1 MVPDLVKLLDPR
13 HPIAELREGMIC
25 YCPPVVNEPEP
36 PWYRQVTREQWKAFW
51 ATFLGWML
59 DGFDFTIL
67 TFILIDI
74 QNSFTVDRALAGALG
89 TVTLMFRLVGGFG
102 FGAMADRYGRK
113 LPLMLSILW
122 FSLFAFLSGFS
133 TSYAMLFAFRALFGI
148 GMGGE
153 WAAGMPLAMEHWPA
167 KFRGLASGLLQGGFY
182 WGYILSALTFHFIY
196 PLFSGIADPFSDSGA
211 STLAWRVM
219 FWTGVLPALL
229 VLWIR
234 SGVSESPVWLAR
246 QRHLRVAGS
255 APVAARVSM
264 LRLFQPDLW
273 WATVQSSLLMGA
285 FMFSYYS
292 LSFWYPTFLRDGGR
306 GTLGY
311 LIAFNLGAIV
321 GMALWGRASE
331 TRLGRR
337 GAISAAA
344 LIGVAVLP
352 AYLGSTSALVLGIGA
367 VVMGASGGGIWGM
380 APSYLT
386 ERFPTEVRGVG
397 PGLSY
402 HVGAALG
409 SATPFVLGRLQ
420 DGGMTVGGAMSLCI
434 AMSGLLVVAMVWM
447 GPETRGRHF
456 GPTDADEPIDGTE
469 PEPDAL
475 AVES

>member
-1 MVPDLVKLLDPR
+1 MVSQHALPARPVKQL
-13 HPIAELREGMIC
+13 A
-25 YCPPVVNEPEP
+25 
-36 PWYRQVTREQWKAFW
+36 WYRQVNREQWKAFL
-51 ATFLGWML
+51 ATFFGWLL

-89 TVTLMFRLVGGFG
+89 TVTLMFRLVGGLG
-102 FGAMADRYGRK
+102 AGAMADRYGRK

-122 FSLFAFLSGFS
+122 FSIFAFLSGFS

-153 WAAGMPLAMEHWPA
+153 WAAGMPLALEHWPT
-167 KFRGLASGLLQGGFY
+167 KLRGLASGLLQGGWY
-182 WGYILSALTFHFIY
+182 WGYILSALTFHYIY
-196 PLFSGIADPFSDSGA
+196 PLFSGIPDPFSDA
-211 STLAWRVM
+211 AVSTLGWRVM
-219 FWTGVLPALL
+219 FWTGVIPALL

-246 QRHLRVAGS
+246 QRRLAEAGT
-255 APVAARVSM
+255 APDAARVSVM
-264 LRLFQPDLW
+264 RLFGPDLW

-292 LSFWYPTFLRDGGR
+292 LSFWYPTFLREGGR

-337 GAISAAA
+337 GAVSVAA

-352 AYLGSTSALVLGIGA
+352 AYLGSTNALVLGVGA

-386 ERFPTEVRGVG
+386 ERFPTAVRGVG

-434 AMSGLLVVAMVWM
+434 AVSGLLVAAMIWM
-447 GPETRGRHF
+447 GPETRGRQF
-456 GPTDADEPIDGTE
+456 TPTDTDEPIGGTE
-469 PEPDAL
+469 RRPTRWRRSRKEGD
-475 AVES
+475 

>member
-1 MVPDLVKLLDPR
+1 MVN
-13 HPIAELREGMIC
+13 A
-25 YCPPVVNEPEP
+25 PEP
-36 PWYRQVTREQWKAFW
+36 PWYRQVTREQWKAFL
-51 ATFLGWML
+51 ATFFGWML

-67 TFILIDI
+67 TFILLDI

-89 TVTLMFRLVGGFG
+89 TVTLMFRLVGGFS
-102 FGAMADRYGRK
+102 FGVMADRYGRK

-122 FSLFAFLSGFS
+122 FSIFAFLSGFS
-133 TSYAMLFAFRALFGI
+133 TSYPMLFAFRALFGV

-153 WAAGMPLAMEHWPA
+153 WAAGMPLALEHWPA

-182 WGYILSALTFHFIY
+182 WGYILSALTFHYVY
-196 PLFSGIADPFSDSGA
+196 PLFNTIPDPFSDAAGA
-211 STLAWRVM
+211 TLGWRVM
-219 FWTGVLPALL
+219 FWTGVIPALL

-246 QRHLRVAGS
+246 QRRLRDAGS
-255 APVAARVSM
+255 AAFTEHVSV
-264 LRLFQPDLW
+264 LRLFRRDLW

-292 LSFWYPTFLRDGGR
+292 LSFWYPTFLREAGLS
-306 GTLGY
+306 TLGH

-321 GMALWGRASE
+321 GMAFWGRASE

-337 GAISAAA
+337 GAVSAGA

-352 AYLGSTSALVLGIGA
+352 AYLGSTDPLVLVIGA
-367 VVMGASGGGIWGM
+367 IVMGACGGGVWGM

-402 HVGAALG
+402 HLGAALG

-434 AMSGLLVVAMVWM
+434 TVSGLLVATVIWM
-447 GPETRGRHF
+447 GPETRGRQF
-456 GPTDADEPIDGTE
+456 TE
-469 PEPDAL
+469 
-475 AVES
+475 

>member
-1 MVPDLVKLLDPR
+1 MVSQHAVPARPVKQL
-13 HPIAELREGMIC
+13 A
-25 YCPPVVNEPEP
+25 
-36 PWYRQVTREQWKAFW
+36 WYRQVNREQWKAFL
-51 ATFLGWML
+51 ATFLGWLL

-89 TVTLMFRLVGGFG
+89 TVTLMFRLVGGL
-102 FGAMADRYGRK
+102 GAGVMADRYGRK

-122 FSLFAFLSGFS
+122 FSIFAFLSGFS

-153 WAAGMPLAMEHWPA
+153 WAAGMPLAIEHWPT
-167 KFRGLASGLLQGGFY
+167 KLRGLVSGLLQGGWY
-182 WGYILSALTFHFIY
+182 WGYILSALTFSYIY
-196 PLFSGIADPFSDSGA
+196 PLFSGIADPFSNSGA
-211 STLAWRVM
+211 STLGWRVM
-219 FWTGVLPALL
+219 FWTGVVPALL

-246 QRHLRVAGS
+246 QRRLAEAGT
-255 APVAARVSM
+255 APDAARVSVM
-264 LRLFQPDLW
+264 RLFGPDLW

-292 LSFWYPTFLRDGGR
+292 LSFWYPTFLREGGR

-337 GAISAAA
+337 GAVSVAA

-352 AYLGSTSALVLGIGA
+352 AYLGSTNPLVLSVGA

-386 ERFPTEVRGVG
+386 ERFPTAVRGVG

-434 AMSGLLVVAMVWM
+434 AVSGLLVAAMIWM
-447 GPETRGRHF
+447 GPETRGRQF
-456 GPTDADEPIDGTE
+456 TPTDTDEPIGGTE
-469 PEPDAL
+469 RAADAL
-475 AVES
+475 AAES